1 MGPAREYLM
10 SRISVLFF
18 ASLKDELG
26 IDEVSFD
33 SNNLSDLMD
42 QLKSQFGE
50 DKVSGLF
57 ADNVRIAVNKELIE
71 GDYNFSENDEV
82 AFLPPVTGG

>member
-1 MGPAREYLM
+1 M

-18 ASLKDELG
+18 ASLKDEMG
-26 IDEVSFD
+26 IDEVSLD

-50 DKVSGLF
+50 DQVSGLF

-71 GDYNFSENDEV
+71 GDYNFSDNDEV

>member
-1 MGPAREYLM
+1 M

-26 IDEVSFD
+26 IGEVSFD

-50 DKVSGLF
+50 DQVSGLF

>member
-1 MGPAREYLM
+1 M

>member
-1 MGPAREYLM
+1 M

-18 ASLKDELG
+18 ASLKDEMG
-26 IDEVSFD
+26 IDEVSLD

-42 QLKSQFGE
+42 QLKIQFGE
-50 DKVSGLF
+50 DQVSGLF

-71 GDYNFSENDEV
+71 GDYNFSDNDEV

>member
-1 MGPAREYLM
+1 MGPTREYLM

-18 ASLKDELG
+18 ASLKDEMG
-26 IDEVSFD
+26 IDEVSLD

-50 DKVSGLF
+50 DQVSGLF

-71 GDYNFSENDEV
+71 GDYNFSDNDEV